1 MKPDEEAFLAAAEAA
16 LAALPG
22 WVTGTFEN
30 IAFIVEDFPAAAIL
44 EEMGIPSPYGLL
56 GLYSGTPISGR
67 GAGYGYGNLPDVIHL
82 YRQPILAYAA
92 GQKMDWRRCVQ
103 HVVVHEVGHYL
114 GLSDAQM
121 MAIEAD
127 QDGPGAVTED

>member
-1 MKPDEEAFLAAAEAA
+1 MKADDEAFLAAAEAA
-16 LAALPG
+16 LAALPD

-30 IAFIVEDFPAAAIL
+30 IAFIVEDLPSADTLAKMHIS
-44 EEMGIPSPYGLL
+44 SPYGLL
-56 GLYSGTPISGR
+56 GLYAGTPISGR

-92 GQKMDWRRCVQ
+92 EQKMDWRRCVQ

-127 QDGPGAVTED
+127 QDDREAVTED